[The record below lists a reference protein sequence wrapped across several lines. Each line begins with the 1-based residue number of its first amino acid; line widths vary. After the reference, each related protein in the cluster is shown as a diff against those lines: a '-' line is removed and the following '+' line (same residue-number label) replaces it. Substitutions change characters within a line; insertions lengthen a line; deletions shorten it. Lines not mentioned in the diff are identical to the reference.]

1 MGAGFGTKTVS
12 RVVALCIEGR
22 YQKRV
27 HKIQIVV
34 IHSRDSSRRLPRSL
48 PQRRWPPPIQPAT
61 CKQGVCNRPNQRSG
75 VAWLS
80 SSQQYDA
87 CACHREESEIWM
99 PVCAVFPALSF
110 HRRSVRLE
118 KWDTKKGVIDQSIGT
133 DRSIASTKVF
143 ADFGPSVRFF
153 LWCPRVLLNDYFPC
167 NAPAFPNNLPI
178 ICSCRWAPS
187 EEAAS

>member
-34 IHSRDSSRRLPRSL
+34 IHSRDSSRRPPRSL

-143 ADFGPSVRFF
+143 ARLWAVGSFF
-153 LWCPRVLLNDYFPC
+153 FMVPPCTTKRLFSMQCPG
-167 NAPAFPNNLPI
+167 I
-178 ICSCRWAPS
+178 S
-187 EEAAS
+187 EQSTNYL